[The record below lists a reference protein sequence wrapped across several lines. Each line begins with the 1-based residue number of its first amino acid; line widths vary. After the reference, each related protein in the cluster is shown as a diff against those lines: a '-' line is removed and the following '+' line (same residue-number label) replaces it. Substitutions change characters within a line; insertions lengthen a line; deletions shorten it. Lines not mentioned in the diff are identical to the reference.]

1 MNYASKIEHW
11 ADTHHPVWIDY
22 LRVVLGLFIFFKGVM
37 FIGNTERLM
46 SMITEIDIGFFNM
59 ALAHYVAFAHLVGG
73 LLIAMGL
80 LTRFAIVF
88 QLPILF
94 FAVFFVNIQ
103 QGFLSV
109 SNNLEFELSLIT
121 FILLIVFLIYGSG
134 KFSVDEFM
142 RKNPHY

>member
-1 MNYASKIEHW
+1 MGYASRIEHW

-46 SMITEIDIGFFNM
+46 DMMTGIDIGFFNM

-121 FILLIVFLIYGSG
+121 FILLIVYLIYGSG

-142 RKNPHY
+142 RKHPHY